1 MTASK
6 VLWRGSAESAL
17 LRAIVSLGLA
27 VLIAIIVFSN
37 QYAAPEKQL
46 QGWEW
51 AIPGVVLVL
60 AFVAVIV
67 FTRLTVEV
75 TDNEVRIAYGWGW
88 PLQRITW
95 DRVAS
100 VQVVNVRPTEW
111 GGWGYRWVPWKK
123 GTAAVMR
130 AGSGFR
136 FDFANGK
143 VFVVTVDDADAGLE
157 IIRGVL
163 GAK

>member
-1 MTASK
+1 MSK
-6 VLWRGSAESAL
+6 PVLWRGTAESVV
-17 LRAIVSLGLA
+17 LRATVFLLITVVVAIV
-27 VLIAIIVFSN
+27 VFGN
-37 QYAAPEKQL
+37 RLAAPEEQL
-46 QGWEW
+46 YGLDWV
-51 AIPGVVLVL
+51 IPGIAFGLALIAAVL
-60 AFVAVIV
+60 

-75 TDNEVRIAYGWGW
+75 DDDEVRIVYGYGW
-88 PLQRITW
+88 PTQRIRW

-100 VQVVNVRPTEW
+100 VQTIQVRPTEW

-136 FDFANGK
+136 FDFSNGK

-157 IIRGVL
+157 VIRGVL
-163 GAK
+163 ATK

>member
-1 MTASK
+1 MNK
-6 VLWRGSAESAL
+6 PVLWRGTAESAI
-17 LRAIVSLGLA
+17 LRAMVFL
-27 VLIAIIVFSN
+27 LIAVITAIVVFANRFAPPEERLYGLDWLIPSIAMGFALV
-37 QYAAPEKQL
+37 AAIL
-46 QGWEW
+46 
-51 AIPGVVLVL
+51 
-60 AFVAVIV
+60 

-75 TDNEVRIAYGWGW
+75 DDDEVRIIYGYGW
-88 PLQRITW
+88 PTQRIRW

-100 VQVVNVRPTEW
+100 VQSIHVRPTEW

-136 FDFANGK
+136 FDFPNGK

-157 IIRGVL
+157 VIRGVL
-163 GAK
+163 AKK

>member
-1 MTASK
+1 MPK
-6 VLWRGSAESAL
+6 QVLWRGSAESVVLRSMVFLLIAL
-17 LRAIVSLGLA
+17 ITAIV
-27 VLIAIIVFSN
+27 VFAN
-37 QYAAPEKQL
+37 RFAAPEERIYGL
-46 QGWEW
+46 DWLLPSITMG
-51 AIPGVVLVL
+51 L
-60 AFVAVIV
+60 ALIAAVI

-75 TDNEVRIAYGWGW
+75 DDDEVRIIYGYGW
-88 PLQRITW
+88 PTQRIAW

-100 VQVVNVRPTEW
+100 VQTVTVRPTEW

-143 VFVVTVDDADAGLE
+143 VFIVTVDDADAGLE
-157 IIRGVL
+157 VIRGVL
-163 GAK
+163 ANK

>member
-1 MTASK
+1 MNK
-6 VLWRGSAESAL
+6 PVLWRGSAESVV
-17 LRAIVSLGLA
+17 LRS
-27 VLIAIIVFSN
+27 IVFLMIAVISAVVVFAN
-37 QYAAPEKQL
+37 RYAAPEEQL
-46 QGWEW
+46 HGLAWL
-51 AIPGVVLVL
+51 IPGIAFGVALIAAVL
-60 AFVAVIV
+60 

-75 TDNEVRIAYGWGW
+75 DDDEVRIIYGYGW
-88 PLQRITW
+88 PTQRIRW

-100 VQVVNVRPTEW
+100 VQSIQVRPTEW

-136 FDFANGK
+136 FDFPNGK

-157 IIRGVL
+157 VIRGIL
-163 GAK
+163 STK

>member
-1 MTASK
+1 MQT
-6 VLWRGSAESAL
+6 VLWRGRAESVM
-17 LRAIVSLGLA
+17 LRAIVLLA
-27 VLIAIIVFSN
+27 VALVLAGVVFGN
-37 QYAAPEKQL
+37 QYADPSEQL
-46 QGWEW
+46 RGWSW
-51 AIPGVVLVL
+51 LALVVPIGL
-60 AFVAVIV
+60 ALIAAVV
-67 FTRLTVEV
+67 FTRLSVEV
-75 TDNEVRIAYGWGW
+75 TDDEVRITFGYGW
-88 PLQRITW
+88 PVQRIRW
-95 DRVAS
+95 DRVAQ

-157 IIRGVL
+157 VIRGVL
-163 GAK
+163 AKK

>member
-1 MTASK
+1 M
-6 VLWRGSAESAL
+6 LWRGTAESVV
-17 LRAIVSLGLA
+17 LRSIVFLMVAVISAIV
-27 VLIAIIVFSN
+27 VFAN
-37 QYAAPEKQL
+37 RYAAPEEQL
-46 QGWEW
+46 HGFAWL
-51 AIPGVVLVL
+51 IPGIGFSIALIAAVL
-60 AFVAVIV
+60 

-75 TDNEVRIAYGWGW
+75 DDNEVRIVYGYGWPTQHIG
-88 PLQRITW
+88 W

-100 VQVVNVRPTEW
+100 VQTIQVRPTEW

-136 FDFANGK
+136 FDFSNGK

-157 IIRGVL
+157 VIRGVL
-163 GAK
+163 AAK

>member
-1 MTASK
+1 MSK
-6 VLWRGSAESAL
+6 PVLWRGTAESAI
-17 LRAIVSLGLA
+17 LRAMVFL
-27 VLIAIIVFSN
+27 LIAVITAIVVFANRFAPPEERLYGLDWLIPSIAMGFALV
-37 QYAAPEKQL
+37 AAIL
-46 QGWEW
+46 
-51 AIPGVVLVL
+51 
-60 AFVAVIV
+60 

-75 TDNEVRIAYGWGW
+75 DDDEVRIIYGYGW
-88 PLQRITW
+88 PTQRIRW

-100 VQVVNVRPTEW
+100 VQSIHVRPTEW

-136 FDFANGK
+136 FDFPNGK

-157 IIRGVL
+157 VIRGIL
-163 GAK
+163 ATK

>member
-1 MTASK
+1 MQP
-6 VLWRGSAESAL
+6 VLWRGHAESVMLRSIVL
-17 LRAIVSLGLA
+17 LMIAFILA
-27 VLIAIIVFSN
+27 GVVFGN
-37 QYAAPEKQL
+37 QYADPTEQL
-46 QGWEW
+46 HGWSW
-51 AIPGVVLVL
+51 LALVVPMGLALV
-60 AFVAVIV
+60 AAVL

-75 TDNEVRIAYGWGW
+75 GDDEVRVVYGYGW
-88 PLQRITW
+88 PVQRIAW

-100 VQVVNVRPTEW
+100 VQTINVRPTEW
-111 GGWGYRWVPWKK
+111 GGWGYRWVPWRK

-157 IIRGVL
+157 VIRGIL
-163 GAK
+163 ATK